1 MRIDPLGGQRQAGAP
16 RRGGGIRWWIL
27 ILFAGYAAWQWFGSA
42 KVDPYTGEK
51 AHYGATPEEEVQLG
65 AQAFQQV
72 LGDAQSQG
80 ALLPANTEVSQ
91 QIRTIAQRLVAR
103 VPEVTT
109 EMASANQQEVPTS
122 HQNFQW
128 DVAVIQSDQANAFCL
143 PGGKMAVYTGLIPVA
158 QNQDAMAVVM
168 GHEIAHALLRH
179 GSQRMAQQK
188 LVQMGQIA
196 AGMAVGGMDPQQQ
209 QAVMAALGA
218 GAQYGFIL
226 PYGRNHETQADEV
239 GLMLAA
245 AACYDPQAAVPLWE
259 RMASLG
265 GGQQLGRRGLALG
278 ADRDL
283 HALAPVRARAD
294 VLARVQAAARDP
306 AHGRDQLAADLD
318 ALDRPGGRVLAD
330 RLGAR
335 RAGGQGEDGREDE
348 TSHGRLLRPPRIRAP
363 AAPGFAKLR
372 SPRLRAAG

>member
-1 MRIDPLGGQRQAGAP
+1 MRIDPLGGQRQAGRQ

-42 KVDPYTGEK
+42 RVDPYTGEK

-65 AQAFQQV
+65 AQAFQEV
-72 LGDAQSQG
+72 LGDAQAQG
-80 ALLPANTEVSQ
+80 ALLPPNTEVSQ
-91 QIRTIAQRLVAR
+91 QIRTIAQRLVTR
-103 VPEVTT
+103 VPEVT
-109 EMASANQQEVPTS
+109 ADLAAANQQEVPNT

-188 LVQMGQIA
+188 LVQMGQMA
-196 AGMAVGGMDPQQQ
+196 AGMAIGGMDPQQQ

-245 AACYDPQAAVPLWE
+245 AACYNPQEAVPLWE

-265 GGQQLGRRGLALG
+265 GGQQPPEFASTHPNPANRIQHLQSLMPQAQAFRAKYCQQG
-278 ADRDL
+278 AATASR
-283 HALAPVRARAD
+283 
-294 VLARVQAAARDP
+294 
-306 AHGRDQLAADLD
+306 
-318 ALDRPGGRVLAD
+318 
-330 RLGAR
+330 
-335 RAGGQGEDGREDE
+335 
-348 TSHGRLLRPPRIRAP
+348 
-363 AAPGFAKLR
+363 
-372 SPRLRAAG
+372 